1 MTTILKEKLV
11 KGGEFLIMETDPKD
25 VFIPEEWS
33 EEQKMIY
40 QTCLDFVET
49 EIHTKLDQ
57 IDSMKYPELVPSLL
71 DKAGQLGLLG
81 SGIPEKYGG
90 FGMDF
95 NTTMLIA
102 EAFGQSHSFVVSIS
116 VHIGIGTLPILFYG
130 TEQQKEKYLP
140 KLAMGE
146 LKSAYCL
153 TEPDAG
159 SDANAGKTKARLSED
174 KNSYILNGQKMW
186 ISNAGFADLF
196 IVFAKIE
203 NDKYLSAFI
212 VEKGFGGIT
221 MNPEEK
227 KLGIKGSSTR
237 QVFFND
243 CVVPVENL
251 LGEREFGFKIAL
263 NILNIG
269 RIKLGAATVGGS
281 KLALKRSIRYS
292 NERKQFGTSIGNFG
306 AIKHKLAEM
315 ATRIYACE
323 SAVYRTGKNI
333 EDTSIAYKKEGLDE
347 DSAKNKAVEEF
358 AIECAILKVHGSEL
372 LDFAVDETV
381 QIHGGIGYSSDG
393 PAERGYRDARI
404 NRIYE
409 GTNEIN
415 RLVTIDILLKKAMKG
430 SLDLMTPA
438 MEVQKELTSI
448 PSFDQNGEEVLFFK
462 EKKVLSNLKKIG
474 LMISGTAVLKLSMKL
489 KEEQE
494 ILMNLADMLIEGY
507 LAESSIL
514 RVEKLAGIKGIESCQ
529 RQIDMAMIY
538 LHSAVNK
545 ITIAAKEAIYAF
557 AEGDEQ
563 RMLLLGLK
571 RFSKIEP
578 YNLKEARRRI
588 AEELLDRNDYCF

>member
-1 MTTILKEKLV
+1 MATVLKEKMI
-11 KGGEFLIMETDPKD
+11 KGGSFLIKETDSKD
-25 VFIPEEWS
+25 IFIPEEWN

-40 QTCLDFVET
+40 QTCMDFIET
-49 EIHTKLDQ
+49 EIHPNLEK
-57 IDSMKYPELVPSLL
+57 IDSMEYPELVPSLL

-81 SGIPEKYGG
+81 SGIPEKYSG

-102 EAFGQSHSFVVSIS
+102 EAFGQSHSFVVSIL

-130 TEQQKEKYLP
+130 TEEQKEKYLP
-140 KLAMGE
+140 KLAMGTM
-146 LKSAYCL
+146 KSAYCL

-174 KNSYILNGQKMW
+174 KKSYLLNGQKMW

-203 NDKYLSAFI
+203 DDKYLSAFI
-212 VEKGFGGIT
+212 VEKEFGGIA

-243 CVVPVENL
+243 CRVPVENL
-251 LGEREFGFKIAL
+251 LGERESGFKMAL

-281 KLALKRSIRYS
+281 KLALKRSVKYA
-292 NERKQFGTSIGNFG
+292 NERKQFGTTIGSFG
-306 AIKHKLAEM
+306 AIKYKLAEM
-315 ATRIYACE
+315 ATRLYACE

-333 EDTSIAYKKEGLDE
+333 EDAYLNYKNDGMDE
-347 DSAKNKAVEEF
+347 DSAKNRAVEEF

-381 QIHGGIGYSSDG
+381 QIHGGIGYSAEG

-415 RLVTIDILLKKAMKG
+415 RLVTIDMLLKRAMKG

-448 PSFDQNGEEVLFFK
+448 PSFKQNGEEGLFVK

-474 LMISGTAVLKLSMKL
+474 LMISGSAVLKLSTKL
-489 KEEQE
+489 KDEQE

-507 LAESSIL
+507 VAESIIL
-514 RVEKLAGIKGIESCQ
+514 RVEKLAGVQGVDSSQ

-538 LHSAVNK
+538 LHSAANK
-545 ITIAAKEAIYAF
+545 IITVAKEAIYAF

-578 YNLKEARRRI
+578 HNLKEARRRI
-588 AEELLDRNDYCF
+588 ADELLDRNEYCF